1 MVEDAQ
7 AKRLIGKIAALPAER
22 VAQVEDFVDFLLER
36 EQMRAFSAASAS
48 AFANLWDN
56 PEDAAYDAL

>member
-1 MVEDAQ
+1 MVEDTQ
-7 AKRLIGKIAALPAER
+7 AERLVGKITAQSAER

-36 EQMRAFSAASAS
+36 EQVRAFSTASET
-48 AFANLWDN
+48 AFANLRDN

>member
-7 AKRLIGKIAALPAER
+7 ATRLIGKIAALPAER
-22 VAQVEDFVDFLLER
+22 VAQVEDFVDFLRDRER
-36 EQMRAFSAASAS
+36 VRAFSAASETV
-48 AFANLWDN
+48 FANLWDN